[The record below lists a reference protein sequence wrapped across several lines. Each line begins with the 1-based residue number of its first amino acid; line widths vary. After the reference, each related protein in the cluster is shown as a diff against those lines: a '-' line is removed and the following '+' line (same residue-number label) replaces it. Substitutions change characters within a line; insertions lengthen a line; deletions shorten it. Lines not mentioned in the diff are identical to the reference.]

1 MELSGLTK
9 DQMDFGI
16 VKQEIIQFVVHGTTH
31 QHTFSEKLHIKCM
44 GIIEIQKRVE
54 KK

>member
-1 MELSGLTK
+1 ME
-9 DQMDFGI
+9 MDFGI
-16 VKQEIIQFVVHGTTH
+16 YKEEIIQLVVHAITH
-31 QHTFSEKLHIKCM
+31 QQTFSEKLHIKCM